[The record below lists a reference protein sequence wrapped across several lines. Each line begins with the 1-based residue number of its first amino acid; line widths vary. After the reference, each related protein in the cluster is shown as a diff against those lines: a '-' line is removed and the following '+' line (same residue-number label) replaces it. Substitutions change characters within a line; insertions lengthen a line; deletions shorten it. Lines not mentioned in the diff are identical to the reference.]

1 MDEIERLRL
10 QLALEQ
16 IVDNEL
22 YIGDSF
28 CLQK

>member
-1 MDEIERLRL
+1 MDEIEGLRL

-16 IVDNEL
+16 IVDDEL
-22 YIGDSF
+22 YVGDPF